1 MGGWRNLQSRIEG
14 PDPRA
19 AGKREPNHLPD
30 ITHPGRELIWC
41 ADPEVH
47 AALRK
52 LDFTLQTVPLS
63 GMSQVRQQNLLSF
76 FM

>member
-1 MGGWRNLQSRIEG
+1 M
-14 PDPRA
+14 
-19 AGKREPNHLPD
+19 PD
-30 ITHPGRELIWC
+30 ITHPGRELMWC

-52 LDFTLQTVPLS
+52 LDFALQTVPLS

-76 FM
+76 FMWRQVLLIFAFTNRKFEFP